1 MLEARKIS
9 VNYDEREAVSDV
21 SLRADAGKLIAV
33 IGPNG
38 AGKSTVLRALNGSV
52 GVSRGE
58 VMLDEGRIDS
68 YARRAVAR
76 QIAVVAQ
83 EADLRFPVTVME
95 FVLGGRYAWSNA
107 WGWETERDIEI
118 ARSVLRESALEDF
131 ADRLMN
137 ELSGG
142 ERQRVILA
150 RALATEAKILLLD
163 EPTANLD
170 LAHQATM
177 LMLVR
182 ARCDRGD
189 TAAVV
194 VTHDVNLAAE
204 FADEV
209 MLLEKGRT
217 IEVGPPREV
226 LTPELLGRVF
236 DLRVLVDAHPIS
248 GAPRITPVHE
258 RQR

>member
-9 VNYDEREAVSDV
+9 VNYDEREAVMDV

-58 VMLDEGRIDS
+58 VMLDERRIDS

-95 FVLGGRYAWSNA
+95 FVLGGRYAWSNT

-118 ARSVLRESALEDF
+118 ARSVLRETALEDF

-177 LMLVR
+177 LTLVR
-182 ARCDRGD
+182 ARCDKGD

>member
-1 MLEARKIS
+1 MTIVK
-9 VNYDEREAVSDV
+9 YG
-21 SLRADAGKLIAV
+21 SLAFGLFI
-33 IGPNG
+33 
-38 AGKSTVLRALNGSV
+38 
-52 GVSRGE
+52 
-58 VMLDEGRIDS
+58 
-68 YARRAVAR
+68 
-76 QIAVVAQ
+76 
-83 EADLRFPVTVME
+83 
-95 FVLGGRYAWSNA
+95 
-107 WGWETERDIEI
+107 
-118 ARSVLRESALEDF
+118 
-131 ADRLMN
+131 LM
-137 ELSGG
+137 LSGCAEKPIVPG
-142 ERQRVILA
+142 QP
-150 RALATEAKILLLD
+150 K
-163 EPTANLD
+163 TANLD

-209 MLLEKGRT
+209 MLLDKGRT
-217 IEVGPPREV
+217 IEVGRPREV

-248 GAPRITPVHE
+248 GTPRITPVHE